1 MSRNFELLQKIGRES
16 SLYATSTAE
25 APIREVVPIR
35 ELDHLRD
42 VEPLPDVARV
52 GTRLQIEGAELEE
65 ITKLVQRVFVMAGN
79 DGPRTVV
86 FSGAESGN
94 GCSWVCARVGEVLAS
109 QVSGAVC
116 LVDANLKNP
125 GLSAQFGVENNFG
138 LTDALRKREPIRSF
152 AQPLSCPRLW
162 LVTAGSPAEDGQSLL
177 SSDRMRLRM
186 SELRAEFDYVLVDT
200 PAISASND
208 ATILG
213 ASMDGLVM
221 VLKANS
227 SRRESA
233 RTAVQDLRAAKVRVL
248 GAVLNQRTFP
258 IPQAIYEKL

>member
-16 SLYATSTAE
+16 SLYSTSTAE
-25 APIREVVPIR
+25 EPIQRLEPMPGLEPIH
-35 ELDHLRD
+35 EIEPEPI
-42 VEPLPDVARV
+42 VEPV
-52 GTRLQIEGAELEE
+52 GERLNIEGAELEE
-65 ITKLVQRVFVMAGN
+65 ITKLVQRVFLMAGN
-79 DGPRTVV
+79 DSPRTVV

-109 QVSGAVC
+109 QVSGRVC
-116 LVDANLKNP
+116 LVDANLRNP
-125 GLSAQFGVENNFG
+125 GLSHQFNVESSTG
-138 LTDALRKREPIRSF
+138 LIDSLREREPIRSYT
-152 AQPLSCPRLW
+152 QPLSCPRLW
-162 LVTAGSPAEDGQSLL
+162 LLTSGSEAEDGQSLL
-177 SSDRMRLRM
+177 SSDRMKMRL
-186 SELRAEFDYVLVDT
+186 SELRSEFDYVLIDT
-200 PAISASND
+200 PAVSDSND
-208 ATILG
+208 ATLLG
-213 ASMDGLVM
+213 TSTDGLVM